1 MLAAAEHRGMDY
13 REATASDAHGIAR
26 LHAESWRRN
35 YRGAFSDAFLD
46 GPVIDDRTAVWTDRL
61 SRSRS
66 DQHTVIADAHGRV
79 AGFAHVIFDADL
91 TWGSLLD
98 NLHVDHDHNRQG
110 VGAALMA
117 ETSGVLL
124 RRSTPTG
131 FSLWVLEQNLDAQAF
146 YRAQGGICVE
156 RELAGPFPGGGHAYS
171 LRFAWQNLSDPIGG
185 R

>member
-1 MLAAAEHRGMDY
+1 MDY

-61 SRSRS
+61 SRPRS
-66 DQHTVIADAHGRV
+66 DQYTVVADADGRV

-91 TWGSLLD
+91 TWGSVLD
-98 NLHVDHDHNRQG
+98 NLHVDHAYNRQG

-117 ETSGVLL
+117 QTSGVLV
-124 RRSTPTG
+124 RRSAPTG
-131 FSLWVLEQNLDAQAF
+131 FYLWVLEQNVAAQGF
-146 YRAQGGICVE
+146 YRAQGGSCVE
-156 RELAGPFPGGGHAYS
+156 RALAGPFPGGGHAFS
-171 LRFAWQNLSDPIGG
+171 LRFAWRDLSEPIGG

>member
-1 MLAAAEHRGMDY
+1 MLAATEHRRMDY

-46 GPVIDDRTAVWTDRL
+46 GPVVDDRTAVWTDRL

-66 DQHTVIADAHGRV
+66 DQHTVIADADGRV
-79 AGFAHVIFDADL
+79 AEFAHVIFDADL

-98 NLHVDHDHNRQG
+98 NLHVDHVYNRQG

-117 ETSGVLL
+117 EMSGVCGAARRRPGSSYGSLSKPGRSGLL
-124 RRSTPTG
+124 PGSRR
-131 FSLWVLEQNLDAQAF
+131 
-146 YRAQGGICVE
+146 
-156 RELAGPFPGGGHAYS
+156 H
-171 LRFAWQNLSDPIGG
+171 LR
-185 R
+185 